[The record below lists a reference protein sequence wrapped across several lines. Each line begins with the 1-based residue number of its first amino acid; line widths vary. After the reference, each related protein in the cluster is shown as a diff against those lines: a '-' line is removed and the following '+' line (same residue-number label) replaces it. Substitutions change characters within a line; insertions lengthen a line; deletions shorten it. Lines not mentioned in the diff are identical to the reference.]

1 MLDATSGPMIL
12 SVSSGK
18 GGVGKTSLTVNLAF
32 ALSQKGLRVL
42 VVDGDMGLANVDV
55 LLRLTVRKTIR
66 DVLERGED
74 PLKAVVYVEPNFGVL
89 PASSGVPEMVDLG
102 PEEHVLLGNILR
114 SIVRHFDYVLLDT
127 AAGIG
132 DSVIWFNTFATHNL
146 VVVTSDPTSMT
157 DAYALIKILSKDYGR
172 KRFYL
177 ILNFVD
183 SEREG
188 LKTFDSMT
196 RVADRFLKIQPQY
209 LGFVPKDKAVLKA
222 VQEQAP
228 FIENAP
234 WSKAAIAVRVLA
246 DRILK
251 LKGE

>member
-1 MLDATSGPMIL
+1 MIF

-74 PLKAVVYVEPNFGVL
+74 PLNAVVYVEPNFGVL

-102 PEEHVLLGNILR
+102 PEEHVLLGNILK

-146 VVVTSDPTSMT
+146 VIVTSDPTSMT

-177 ILNFVD
+177 ILNSVV

-188 LKTFDSMT
+188 LKTFDSMA